1 MENTVYINDSFSI
14 IERNEKVNAYAFV
27 SLQEELMRDEISCAE
42 VERLCYLIVSNLCD
56 DRPLVDLQN
65 NNEKTSWYDY
75 LKVQLYLFVKKHD
88 DYANDSTLFAEAGP
102 IIVSGITD
110 NVFQL
115 FGVDQQLVS
124 LIASFLICVVA
135 KMSVRAWCDYF
146 YNNTIKGNEELEK
159 LIVKVEHHK

>member
-1 MENTVYINDSFSI
+1 MENTVYIKDSLSI

-65 NNEKTSWYDY
+65 NTEKTSWYDY

-88 DYANDSTLFAEAGP
+88 DYAHDSTLFAEAGP

-110 NVFQL
+110 DVFQL

-135 KMSVRAWCDYF
+135 KISVRAWCDYF

-159 LIVKVEHHK
+159 LIVKKEYHE